1 MEEKYIPKRS
11 VRILEEKQ
19 MKKISFYLPTE
30 ILGICD
36 RNLERANVRSRNQF
50 LVKAVKFY
58 EGYLNKE
65 DITEVVT
72 PAFETVIDARLDLT
86 EHRISQTIFKLAVEM
101 AATMNVLAGAFELDD
116 EKVRHMKHRVIQEVK
131 ELNGWINLKDII
143 RYQNGEA

>member
-1 MEEKYIPKRS
+1 M
-11 VRILEEKQ
+11 EEKQ

-30 ILGICD
+30 ILGNCD

-116 EKVRHMKHRVIQEVK
+116 EKVRRMKHRVIQEVK
-131 ELNGWINLKDII
+131 ELNGWINLEDII

>member
-1 MEEKYIPKRS
+1 M
-11 VRILEEKQ
+11 EEKQ
-19 MKKISFYLPTE
+19 MKKLSFYLPTE

-116 EKVRHMKHRVIQEVK
+116 EKVRRMKHRVIQEVK

>member
-1 MEEKYIPKRS
+1 M
-11 VRILEEKQ
+11 EEKQ

>member
-1 MEEKYIPKRS
+1 M
-11 VRILEEKQ
+11 EEKQ
-19 MKKISFYLPTE
+19 MKKISFYLPKE

-116 EKVRHMKHRVIQEVK
+116 EKVRRMKHRVIEEVK
-131 ELNGWINLKDII
+131 ELNGWINFEDII
-143 RYQNGEA
+143 RYQNGES

>member
-1 MEEKYIPKRS
+1 
-11 VRILEEKQ
+11 

-58 EGYLNKE
+58 EGYLNKD

-116 EKVRHMKHRVIQEVK
+116 EKVRRMKHRVIQEVK

>member
-1 MEEKYIPKRS
+1 M
-11 VRILEEKQ
+11 EEKQ

-58 EGYLNKE
+58 ESYLNKE

-116 EKVRHMKHRVIQEVK
+116 EKVRRMKHRVIQEVK
-131 ELNGWINLKDII
+131 ELNGWINLEDII

>member
-1 MEEKYIPKRS
+1 M
-11 VRILEEKQ
+11 EEKQ

-30 ILGICD
+30 ILAVCD

-116 EKVRHMKHRVIQEVK
+116 EKVRRMKHRVIQEVK
-131 ELNGWINLKDII
+131 ELNGWINLEDII
-143 RYQNGEA
+143 RYQNGES

>member
-1 MEEKYIPKRS
+1 M
-11 VRILEEKQ
+11 EEKQ

-36 RNLERANVRSRNQF
+36 RNLERANVRSSNQF

-116 EKVRHMKHRVIQEVK
+116 EKVRRMKHRVIQEVK
-131 ELNGWINLKDII
+131 ELNGWINLEDII

>member
-1 MEEKYIPKRS
+1 M
-11 VRILEEKQ
+11 EEKQ

-116 EKVRHMKHRVIQEVK
+116 EKVRRMKHRAIQEVK
-131 ELNGWINLKDII
+131 ELNGWINLEDII

>member
-1 MEEKYIPKRS
+1 M
-11 VRILEEKQ
+11 EEKQ
-19 MKKISFYLPTE
+19 MKKLSFYLPTE

-86 EHRISQTIFKLAVEM
+86 EYRISQTIFKLAVEM

-116 EKVRHMKHRVIQEVK
+116 EKVRRMKHRVIQEVK

>member
-1 MEEKYIPKRS
+1 
-11 VRILEEKQ
+11 
-19 MKKISFYLPTE
+19 MKKISFYLPIE

-101 AATMNVLAGAFELDD
+101 AATMNVLSGAFELDD
-116 EKVRHMKHRVIQEVK
+116 EKVRRMKHRVIQEVK
-131 ELNGWINLKDII
+131 ELNGWINLEDII
-143 RYQNGEA
+143 RYQNGES